1 MTLLSRQR
9 GLVSALSIGAVLTLA
24 HPPAGAQPSADPT
37 SATANPAAPAAS
49 QPGSESPSGS
59 ESAAAP
65 APNAQEGDKSA
76 PGDSAATPQEGLNTN
91 TNNTKSSNGA
101 KRLVTPLRVVPVPST
116 GLPKSGL
123 QWNER
128 WRRVTLLEHISMGIF
143 GVGSLVANEL
153 PARNTGRWDNA
164 FDDGIRDAL
173 RAESY
178 ETRRATATASDMF
191 YYGLMA
197 YPILVDTLFVAG
209 LQNTDVAWQMT
220 VMNLNSLALSGMLS
234 IMLERVFGR
243 ERPFVRECAADPGY
257 DPDCDGPGEKI
268 NVSFPSGHTIMA
280 STGAGLI
287 CAHHLNLPLY
297 GGGWPD
303 VLACG
308 TAITVAGFQ
317 GFFRL
322 TADRHYATDVIAF
335 SLVGFG
341 SGFLLPSLLHYKN
354 WINNTDKASLPR
366 VSIVPFASD
375 TGGGLIASGF
385 L

>member
-164 FDDGIRDAL
+164 F
-173 RAESY
+173 EK
-178 ETRRATATASDMF
+178 SD
-191 YYGLMA
+191 
-197 YPILVDTLFVAG
+197 V
-209 LQNTDVAWQMT
+209 
-220 VMNLNSLALSGMLS
+220 
-234 IMLERVFGR
+234 
-243 ERPFVRECAADPGY
+243 
-257 DPDCDGPGEKI
+257 
-268 NVSFPSGHTIMA
+268 
-280 STGAGLI
+280 
-287 CAHHLNLPLY
+287 
-297 GGGWPD
+297 
-303 VLACG
+303 
-308 TAITVAGFQ
+308 
-317 GFFRL
+317 
-322 TADRHYATDVIAF
+322 
-335 SLVGFG
+335 
-341 SGFLLPSLLHYKN
+341 
-354 WINNTDKASLPR
+354 
-366 VSIVPFASD
+366 
-375 TGGGLIASGF
+375 
-385 L
+385 